1 MQEAIEADPRNPLAK
16 FERASV
22 LLSEDRYREALD
34 ELNALKV
41 GSIGLCLHL
50 RGWEQDAHKARMAHG

>member
-22 LLSEDRYREALD
+22 LLSEERYREALA
-34 ELNALKV
+34 ELSALKV
-41 GSIGLCLHL
+41 GPT
-50 RGWEQDAHKARMAHG
+50 